1 MNKKKNK
8 IVIYKGR
15 SGCPKVFVVLILF
28 SIPLFPK
35 TELQM
40 NQADVNPSQIV
51 ASSELISSLSVQCR
65 VEEVSSVVSKK
76 WRIVHTFDAS
86 NNEDS

>member
-8 IVIYKGR
+8 EVIHKGH
-15 SGCPKVFVVLILF
+15 SGRPEVLVVLILF
-28 SIPLFPK
+28 SIQLFPK

-40 NQADVNPSQIV
+40 NQADVNLSQIV
-51 ASSELISSLSVQCR
+51 ASSEFISSLSVQCR
-65 VEEVSSVVSKK
+65 VEEASSVVSKK